1 MIQPYTY
8 SNVGVWY
15 FYRRWKMNRNISEIE
30 LYKAYSEVKE
40 YKHTNHKKE
49 YVKNY
54 DLYLTKLKDVCYT
67 LSNKK

>member
-1 MIQPYTY
+1 
-8 SNVGVWY
+8 
-15 FYRRWKMNRNISEIE
+15 MNRNIGKIG

>member
-1 MIQPYTY
+1 M
-8 SNVGVWY
+8 S
-15 FYRRWKMNRNISEIE
+15 KNIGEIE
-30 LYKAYSEVKE
+30 LYKAYSEVKK
-40 YKHTNHKKE
+40 YKHTNYKKE